1 MARVL
6 RFRRLSLRA
15 RLLAVAAGRCPR
27 CRHGRIFRGRL
38 AMHPACPTCGLRFE
52 REAGYFTG
60 AMYVSYVLALPV
72 LALCVAAVYLIA
84 PQLSFESTIALAAV
98 VFLPFVPVLFRYSR
112 ILWIHLDQT
121 VDPSAEQ

>member
-6 RFRRLSLRA
+6 PFRNLSLRE
-15 RLLAVAAGRCPR
+15 RLASALAGRCPR

-38 AMHPACPTCGLRFE
+38 AMHPTCPTCGLRFE

-60 AMYVSYVLALPV
+60 AMYVSYILALPV
-72 LALCVAAVYLIA
+72 MGVCVLAVYLLA
-84 PQLSFESTIALAAV
+84 PSLSFEWTVVVSTLL
-98 VFLPFVPVLFRYSR
+98 FLPFVPLLFRYSR

-121 VDPSAEQ
+121 VDPSTP

>member
-6 RFRRLSLRA
+6 RFKRLSLRA
-15 RLLAVAAGRCPR
+15 RLAAAVAGRCPR

-38 AMHPACPTCGLRFE
+38 AMNTACPTCGLRFE

-72 LALCVAAVYLIA
+72 IAVCVAAVYLVA
-84 PQLSFESTIALAAV
+84 PQLSFEATIAVATV
-98 VFLPFVPVLFRYSR
+98 CFLPFVPMLFRYSR
-112 ILWIHLDQT
+112 ILWIHFDQT
-121 VDPSAEQ
+121 VDPSEER